1 MAQFGLTSIV
11 KKPRLEQTLL
21 CLDKGQKIM
30 CRERR
35 HDWDTP
41 DDIEDGHLDE
51 ESSSSDEMSN
61 AVRYVITSSGSPVI
75 FLSFTEKR
83 KALDIE
89 NPVLSSPSGKILV
102 YRKAQDRKRTNPFIE
117 NLKKRQ

>member
-1 MAQFGLTSIV
+1 
-11 KKPRLEQTLL
+11 
-21 CLDKGQKIM
+21 M

-61 AVRYVITSSGSPVI
+61 AVRYVITSSGSPVK
-75 FLSFTEKR
+75 FLSRKKR

-102 YRKAQDRKRTNPFIE
+102 YRKAQDRKRTNHFIE